1 MSMMGLG
8 FTIAANSLGV
18 IQTRI
23 NTTSNN
29 IANANTKGYHR
40 EVVKVEDASWARS
53 EGGNIKAGGGV
64 ELTSVTKV
72 MDMFLA
78 QRIQTASSNY
88 AESSTQK
95 QALTIS
101 EEVLAE
107 QSSQVADAVQ
117 QFAASIG
124 EVSKDASSPAARE
137 KMIGTGA
144 NLATRL
150 NDVVD
155 GLGGTLSTLKNQQSA
170 AITEANAL
178 AKALASTNNGIAFTG
193 GKESYALKDRALLQ
207 ARELADKVGG
217 TFKVEDSGAF
227 SFFLPNGK
235 KLVDAEKVNPMDD
248 ADAASAGGAMSGR
261 RSAINKVGDY
271 LGSFNTLMKDVTN
284 AFNTMHKQGT
294 DLNNNPGQDFFS
306 IGNDG
311 KMSVLISD
319 HKLVAAGKGAGKLDN
334 SNALEMEKFSSMKVS
349 AGGTLTFKE
358 GYTAIQ
364 TNIGT
369 YTGMVETDAGSDQD
383 TLKGLEDFQKETEGV
398 DLEKEGVDL
407 MQARRHYEAMSQVIK
422 TADSMMQT
430 LLSIKA

>member
-1 MSMMGLG
+1 MSFMGTA

-23 NTTSNN
+23 NSTSNN
-29 IANANTKGYHR
+29 IANANTKGYHK
-40 EVVKVEDASWARS
+40 EVVKVEDASWARH
-53 EGGNIKAGGGV
+53 EGGNITAGGGV
-64 ELTSVTKV
+64 ELTAVSKV
-72 MDMFLA
+72 MDIFLA
-78 QRIQTASSNY
+78 QRIQNASSNF

-117 QFAASIG
+117 QFAGAIG

-155 GLGGTLSTLKNQQSA
+155 GLGGTLATMQNQQNSA
-170 AITEANAL
+170 LEEANAL

-193 GKESYALKDRALLQ
+193 GNESYALKDRALAQ

-217 TFKVEDSGAF
+217 SFQVEKSGAF
-227 SFFLPNGK
+227 SFVLPNGK
-235 KLVDAEKVNPMDD
+235 KIVDGEKVNAMEAGDM
-248 ADAASAGGAMSGR
+248 ATAGGAMSGR
-261 RSAINKVGDY
+261 RAAIGKVGDY
-271 LGSFNTLMKDVTN
+271 LASFNNLMKDVSN

-294 DLNNNPGQDFFS
+294 DLNNNAGKDFFS

-311 KMSVLISD
+311 KMTVLISD
-319 HKLVAAGKGAGKLDN
+319 YKEVAAGKGAGKLDN
-334 SNALEMEKFSSMKVS
+334 SNALNMEKFSSMKVS
-349 AGGTLTFKE
+349 NGGTLTFKE

-369 YTGMVETDAGSDQD
+369 YTGMIENDYGSDQD

-398 DLEKEGVDL
+398 DLEEEGVNL
-407 MQARRHYEAMSQVIK
+407 MQQKRHYEAMSQVLK
-422 TADSMMQT
+422 TSDSMMQT